1 MRGFE
6 VEELKDLDQRWEN
19 LKIVDNFLPQGSFNE
34 LQRLIVDNHSF
45 PLYVETKVSSDV
57 ESINDT
63 SAWSWYGCHVL
74 YHNDEIRSTWY
85 SHIMKYFIEY
95 TNLTTGGKFLSNDPD
110 LNLLIKAM
118 MRVKVNFYPHT
129 DKVRE
134 HKTHAD
140 YPFKHKAAIFSLNT
154 CDGFT
159 RLHDGTK
166 VDSVANRMMFFD
178 ASYEHNSSTTSTC
191 FGRYN
196 INFNFL

>member
-1 MRGFE
+1 M
-6 VEELKDLDQRWEN
+6 EELEDLDRRWEN
-19 LKIVDNFLPQGSFNE
+19 LKIVDNFLPQGSFDE
-34 LQRLIVDNHSF
+34 LQRMIVDNHSF
-45 PLYVETKVSSDV
+45 PLYVETNVSSD
-57 ESINDT
+57 EISKNDT
-63 SAWSWYGCHVL
+63 SAWSWYASHVL
-74 YHNDEIRSTWY
+74 YGNDEVRSPWY
-85 SHIMKYFIEY
+85 SHIMKYFIDDS
-95 TNLTTGGKFLSNDPD
+95 NLTPGGKFLSHNP
-110 LNLLIKAM
+110 LLIKAM

-134 HKTHAD
+134 HRTHTD

-159 RLHDGTK
+159 RLHDGIK